1 MSLCSNMCAQAAR
14 TARTAPLSLLPLH
27 SNMSEDEESSEEEV
41 EIEDRLD
48 ALERALK
55 TVNGNLAALQRTAA
69 APLLRT
75 FVSLVCDRVAGRT
88 CPGSEPAAALAAA
101 AAEQLSGMHLSGH
114 GTSSAF
120 TPHMQM
126 QSAVGAPGSVL
137 AAVDRF
143 LAKSQIGLTAPAF
156 AAAMDANYWLVNG
169 KMCGKLQLAENRGGT
184 RASQPGAPFWGDGP
198 LLCKPAELNLPAA
211 ACKLLLSGEW
221 PGVKQLS

>member
-1 MSLCSNMCAQAAR
+1 
-14 TARTAPLSLLPLH
+14 
-27 SNMSEDEESSEEEV
+27 MSEDEECSEQEV

-55 TVNGNLAALQRTAA
+55 TVNGNVAALQRTAA

-75 FVSLVCDRVAGRT
+75 FVSLVCDRMAGRT
-88 CPGSEPAAALAAA
+88 CPGSGSEPAAALAAA

-120 TPHMQM
+120 TSHVQM
-126 QSAVGAPGSVL
+126 QGAVGAPGSVL
-137 AAVDRF
+137 DAVDRF

-169 KMCGKLQLAENRGGT
+169 KMFGSLLRIG
-184 RASQPGAPFWGDGP
+184 AS
-198 LLCKPAELNLPAA
+198 
-211 ACKLLLSGEW
+211 
-221 PGVKQLS
+221 